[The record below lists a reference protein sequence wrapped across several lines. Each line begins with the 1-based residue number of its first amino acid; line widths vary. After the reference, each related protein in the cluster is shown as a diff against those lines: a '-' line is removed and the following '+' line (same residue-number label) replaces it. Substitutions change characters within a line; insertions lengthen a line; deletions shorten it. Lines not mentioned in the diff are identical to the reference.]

1 MLQNSKINHAI
12 VLKGFL
18 FSFLLIILFSIPSVN
33 ALETVG
39 SDSRIRTFIFG
50 KNDVYRITST
60 FGYQT
65 TIEFEKSEKI
75 KTISLGNSGYFKLTP
90 QKNTIFIKPI
100 VPNIITN
107 MTVITDKRNYQIELS
122 SVMESLAE
130 IIYLVR
136 FYYPDSQE
144 DDLKV
149 QPRNFASVPEVSIP
163 ANYTP
168 PVMQPMPAPVPF
180 TPMNSTPVMGK
191 SYNYNYTLTGPE
203 NISPSEV
210 FDDGTNTYFRFFQ
223 SMPPTF
229 RVISPGG
236 GEIPTGY
243 KVVNGYYMINTVAPK
258 FDVYF
263 GNQKVSIF
271 NESLGG
277 I

>member
-1 MLQNSKINHAI
+1 MLRNSKI
-12 VLKGFL
+12 LLTLL
-18 FSFLLIILFSIPSVN
+18 FALLLPVFSVQ

-39 SDSRIRTFIFG
+39 SDSRIRTFIYG

-90 QKNTIFIKPI
+90 QKNAIFIKPI
-100 VPNIITN
+100 VPDIITN

-144 DDLKV
+144 DILQV

-163 ANYTP
+163 SNYTP
-168 PVMQPMPAPVPF
+168 PVMQQPMPAPVPF
-180 TPMNSTPVMGK
+180 APRNSSPVMGK
-191 SYNYNYTLTGPE
+191 SYNYNYTLTGSE

-243 KVVNGYYMINTVAPK
+243 KVVNGYYVINTVAPK

-271 NESLGG
+271 NENLGG
-277 I
+277 V